1 MKIGKNIL
9 DKKSSDVSPAKAQEG
24 KQLEKFLEQRKKKRT
39 EDTEEENI
47 KYGTPSNEGDA
58 SAADLAKQTQELI
71 KEKNAFNAR
80 RDIPLEDIES
90 E

>member
-9 DKKSSDVSPAKAQEG
+9 DKKSDGISPAMKQES

-39 EDTEEENI
+39 EDTEENI
-47 KYGTPSNEGDA
+47 RYKMPTDEGDA
-58 SAADLAKQTQELI
+58 TGADLEKQTQELI
-71 KEKNAFNAR
+71 REKSVFDARHDVPLDKE
-80 RDIPLEDIES
+80 EDS

>member
-9 DKKSSDVSPAKAQEG
+9 DKKSSDVSTPKAQEG

-39 EDTEEENI
+39 EEDTEENI
-47 KYGTPSNEGDA
+47 KYGMPTNEGDA
-58 SAADLAKQTQELI
+58 SGEDLAKQTQDLI
-71 KEKNAFNAR
+71 KEKSAFNAR